1 MTFAPDLST
10 DAIADLARALF
21 GPENKRLS
29 NARELRFGR
38 AGSLSVV
45 PSRGVFTNFE
55 TGEAGGILDLVVHG
69 GGARDRRGAAE
80 FLEIGAQ
87 AAPRRENPR
96 LVRRREAEA
105 EKDRRARRA
114 IAGALWA
121 AGTPLA
127 CTVAETYLRRARG
140 VSAPLAEASL
150 RFIQAAP
157 LTPYRPDHRRAPALV
172 AAVVTSQGELIGAHL
187 TFLKRDGSGKA
198 KLLAPRKMVGT
209 VRGGHVPLIAGTVLV
224 VAEGIESAL
233 SAWEAVRAAGR
244 NTGALAALSAG
255 GLAALEFP
263 RDVTNLIIA
272 PDRDPSGAGM
282 EAAKELAR
290 RAHKAGIGVA
300 LLAPPDGFSDWNDAA
315 MGREQ

>member
-38 AGSLSVV
+38 AGSLAVV

-69 GGARDRRGAAE
+69 GGARDRRGAME
-80 FLEIGAQ
+80 FLESGAQ
-87 AAPRRENPR
+87 AAPRREDPR

-105 EKDRRARRA
+105 EEDRRARRA
-114 IAGALWA
+114 IAAALWA
-121 AGTPLA
+121 AGAALA

-140 VSAPLAEASL
+140 VSAPLAEARL

-157 LTPYRPDHRRAPALV
+157 LTPYRPDYRRAPAL
-172 AAVVTSQGELIGAHL
+172 AAEVVTARGELIGVHL
-187 TFLKRDGSGKA
+187 TFLRRDGSGKA
-198 KLLAPRKMVGT
+198 DLPVPRKMIGT

-224 VAEGIESAL
+224 AAEGIESAL

-244 NTGALAALSAG
+244 NAGALAALSAG
-255 GLAALEFP
+255 GLAALAWP
-263 RDVTNLIIA
+263 AHVTSLIIA
-272 PDRDPSGAGM
+272 PDRDLSGAGL
-282 EAAKELAR
+282 EAAKVLAR
-290 RAHKAGIGVA
+290 RARSAGLAVD
-300 LLAPPDGFSDWNDAA
+300 LLAPPEGFSDWNDAA
-315 MGREQ
+315 MRRQS